1 MTKRQQ
7 LFANRYKL
15 GEELG
20 HGGMG
25 IVYRS
30 LDRLTGHEVAL
41 KQVLS
46 PVTPAALAPHSAEQ
60 DKNVALAREFQTLAS
75 LHHPRII
82 TVLDY
87 GFHKETDKPTLPYF
101 TMVLLRDAEDI
112 LTHSKSIGVKEKLYL
127 VLQVLQALDYLHR
140 RGTIHHDLKPANI
153 LVSDGMVKLL
163 DFGLAAQHGQITGIT
178 GTMPYVAPELFTQS
192 AQANETTDLY
202 ALGVLAYE
210 MLAGHHPFNTEQQYK
225 LIQDILTRPPDM
237 APINA
242 IDLGIPSGHQ
252 EDGDD
257 DDEVP
262 FGKLSTLPTTPLSKV
277 IFRLLAKKPEDR
289 YQNVVAVIQDL
300 VAVID
305 DPVVLETP
313 EIRESYLQA
322 ATYVG
327 RAAEVAL
334 LENAVSRVLD
344 GHGSSWLVGGESGVG
359 KSRLI
364 DKARIQAMVQGVL
377 VLVGQ
382 AVEQGGLPYH
392 LWRDIIRRLCLAV
405 ELTDLEAGV
414 LTALMP
420 DIEDLIGRAV
430 PPPPALPSGDARDR
444 LIAIIT
450 DVIKRYPGPVLLILE
465 DLQWASES
473 LEVLRS
479 VISVTDRAALMI
491 IGSFRDDEKPDLPPM
506 LPEMRYIKLD
516 RLNRQ
521 EIAELSE
528 AMLGQ
533 LGRQSTLVE
542 LLHAE
547 TEGNV
552 FFLVETVRALAEHA
566 GQLSKISTSELPSQ
580 IVAHGIQGIVE
591 RRLQGVNEPDR
602 QVLRAASVLGRQL
615 DLGLLSYIV
624 NHNDEY
630 VQKDLDHWLS
640 ICSNTAIIEISDG
653 KWRFTHDKI
662 RQEILNQIPDQDRVR
677 FHRQAA
683 EAIETI
689 YTDRAS
695 YAATL
700 VHHWRIAQEP
710 YKEAEYASLAGHHAA
725 EMGSYLEALTALKQ
739 AVTLYDNL
747 RLDEPSRYLDDQF
760 ELARSYMNQGAFDEA
775 LQVSDVA
782 LRLARE
788 QSNEKRVVDVFTL
801 LGSIALRQGQ
811 ISVANQRLTEA
822 LALARTLGDTAVI
835 SDILIW
841 LGALSV
847 IGHEYEKANIYL
859 KEALQLARQD
869 VQNPLILARALNAQG
884 ENLRHSRRFKEAAPY
899 YEESLQLYKEAGH
912 RYATTAVP
920 LNLGHAAFAM
930 GNLDLAEK
938 YYLGVLEATLRIKYT
953 MMMLEALAGLAGIL
967 CRRGT
972 PERAAALLGLV
983 LRHPSVSAET
993 KVLFVQPIVDEITR
1007 AIGEQ
1012 AYADAY
1018 RQLAVDSVESVASE
1032 LLAGH
1037 RSKSAGS

>member
-1 MTKRQQ
+1 MTKSQR

-20 HGGMG
+20 RGGMG
-25 IVYRS
+25 TVYRS
-30 LDRLTGHEVAL
+30 LDRLTGTEVAL

-46 PVTPAALAPHSAEQ
+46 PITPAALIPHGAEQ
-60 DKNVALAREFQTLAS
+60 EKNVALAREFQTLAS

-82 TVLDY
+82 SVLDY
-87 GFHKETDKPTLPYF
+87 GFHKDTDKSTQPYF
-101 TMVLLRDAEDI
+101 TMVLLQDADDI
-112 LTHSKSIGVKEKLYL
+112 LTRSRSIGIKEKLYL

-153 LVSDGMVKLL
+153 LVADGMVKLL

-178 GTMPYVAPELFTQS
+178 GTMPYVAPELFTQA

-202 ALGVLAYE
+202 ALGILAYE
-210 MLAGHHPFNTEQQYK
+210 MFAGHHPFNTEHQYK
-225 LIQDILTRPPDM
+225 LIQDILTRLPDM
-237 APINA
+237 TPINA
-242 IDLGIPSGHQ
+242 IDLGDRLP
-252 EDGDD
+252 GDD
-257 DDEVP
+257 DDEEAE
-262 FGKLSTLPTTPLSKV
+262 FYRASTRPTTVLSKV
-277 IFRLLAKKPEDR
+277 IFKLLAKKPEDR
-289 YQNVVAVIQDL
+289 YQTAASVIQDL
-300 VAVID
+300 VALID

-327 RAAEVAL
+327 RTAEVAL

-344 GHGSSWLVGGESGVG
+344 GHGSSWLIGGESGVG

-382 AVEQGGLPYH
+382 AVEQGGLPYQ

-414 LTALMP
+414 LTTLVP

-430 PPPPALPSGDARDR
+430 PPPPAMSSQDARDR
-444 LIAIIT
+444 LTATVT

-465 DLQWASES
+465 DLQWGSES

-479 VISVTDRAALMI
+479 AISVADTAAIMI
-491 IGSFRDDEKPDLPPM
+491 IGSFRDDEKPDLPLM
-506 LPEMRYIKLD
+506 YPEMRYIKLD
-516 RLNRQ
+516 RLTKQ
-521 EIAELSE
+521 EIADLSE
-528 AMLGQ
+528 AMLGHR
-533 LGRQSTLVE
+533 GRQPQLVE

-566 GQLSKISTSELPSQ
+566 GQLSKISTLELPSQ
-580 IVAHGIQGIVE
+580 IVAHGIRGIVE
-591 RRLQGVNEPDR
+591 RRLRGVNEQNR
-602 QVLRAASVLGRQL
+602 QVLRAASVLGRLL

-624 NHNDEY
+624 FHNDEY
-630 VQKDLDHWLS
+630 SQKDLDQWLS
-640 ICSNTAIIEISDG
+640 ICSNAAIIEISDG

-662 RQEILNQIPDQDRVR
+662 RQEILNQIPEPDRVQ

-683 EAIETI
+683 EAIEGV
-689 YTDRAS
+689 YTDRAG

-700 VHHWRIAQEP
+700 AHHWHIAQVP
-710 YKEAEYASLAGHHAA
+710 DKEAEYASLAGHHAA
-725 EMGSYLEALTALKQ
+725 EMGSYLEALNMLKH
-739 AVTLYDNL
+739 AVMLYDHL
-747 RLDEPSRYLDDQF
+747 HLDEPSRYLDDQL
-760 ELARSYMNQGAFDEA
+760 ELARSFMNQGAFDDA
-775 LQVSDVA
+775 LQVSDIA

-788 QSNEKRVVDVFTL
+788 QNNEKRVVDVFTL

-811 ISVANQRLTEA
+811 IDVANQRLAEA
-822 LALARTLGDTAVI
+822 LALARPVSDPTVI

-847 IGHEYEKANIYL
+847 MGHEYEQANIYL

-884 ENLRHSRRFKEAAPY
+884 ENLRHSRHFQEAAPY
-899 YEESLQLYKEAGH
+899 YEESLQVYKEAGH
-912 RYATTAVP
+912 RYAMTAVP

-930 GNLDLAEK
+930 GNLELAEK
-938 YYLGVLEATLRIKYT
+938 HYLGVLEASLRIKHT
-953 MMMLEALAGLAGIL
+953 MIMLEALAGLAGIVS
-967 CRRGT
+967 RRGL
-972 PERAAALLGLV
+972 PEQAASLLGLV
-983 LRHPSVSAET
+983 LRHPSVSGET
-993 KVLFVQPIVDEITR
+993 RVLIAQPVVEEITR
-1007 AIGEQ
+1007 TLSER

-1018 RQLAVDSVESVASE
+1018 QRLAVDSAESVVSE
-1032 LLAGH
+1032 ILSEH
-1037 RSKSAGS
+1037 RSKSVGR